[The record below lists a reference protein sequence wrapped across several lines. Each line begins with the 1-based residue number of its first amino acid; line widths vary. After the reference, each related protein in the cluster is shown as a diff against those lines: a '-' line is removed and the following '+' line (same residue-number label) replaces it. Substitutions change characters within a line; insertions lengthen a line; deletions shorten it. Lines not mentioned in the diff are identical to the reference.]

1 MAITSIAI
9 IWQQDRPNLL
19 VPPWSKPCPHSGI
32 MEGFRLPRNRE
43 LACGSPNPSRMEGQ
57 TQSDGTAAGGWLP
70 VSLGGCRGVQAGL
83 WGSKTIIWWKGRPN
97 LMVHH
102 GGRGT
107 EAACRGRQKVA
118 VPQAHSPPQPQKESP
133 HDPGVHWD
141 AWRRLGWMPG
151 WPSVVLVGVFFV
163 AAEWFVCC
171 FGCRPDLRRVLDCTV
186 SPLLSRKCRV
196 TTDCRKL
203 TVCQLWLCRNEGQTQ
218 HNSTSVPRDPK

>member
-1 MAITSIAI
+1 MASCWSGRVPRGAG
-9 IWQQDRPNLL
+9 WL
-19 VPPWSKPCPHSGI
+19 VGVHNHH
-32 MEGFRLPRNRE
+32 LV
-43 LACGSPNPSRMEGQ
+43 EGQ
-57 TQSDGTAAGGWLP
+57 TQSHGTSWWERH
-70 VSLGGCRGVQAGL
+70 RGSMPRQAESSSASSPQL
-83 WGSKTIIWWKGRPN
+83 
-97 LMVHH
+97 
-102 GGRGT
+102 
-107 EAACRGRQKVA
+107 
-118 VPQAHSPPQPQKESP
+118 PQAQKESP

-186 SPLLSRKCRV
+186 SSLLSRKCRV

-218 HNSTSVPRDPK
+218 HSGTSVPRDPK